1 MKRIRLW
8 SLSAALAAGG
18 TAAADPPTPPPPRE
32 QTTLMHKLFGPKPPK
47 PVGPTVAG
55 ATAPQR
61 PPTITAP
68 LPPEV
73 VRDSL
78 RAEQDAYL
86 RRLSVCTE
94 LRRVAT
100 EKGDEALL
108 RQADE
113 LERQVTSLYHTRV
126 AGLGV
131 PRVKAAL
138 PDGGGTGLASLD
150 PPASPAEKARRLEA
164 PAAPVAGSTASAV
177 REVPQ

>member
-18 TAAADPPTPPPPRE
+18 TAAAADPPAPRE
-32 QTTLMHKLFGPKPPK
+32 PTTLMHKLFGPKPPK

-55 ATAPQR
+55 AAAPQR

-73 VRDSL
+73 VREAL

-100 EKGDEALL
+100 EKGDDPLL

-113 LERQVTSLYHTRV
+113 LERQVTALYHTRV
-126 AGLGV
+126 SGLGV

-150 PPASPAEKARRLEA
+150 PAASPAEKARRLEL

>member
-1 MKRIRLW
+1 MKRIRLLG
-8 SLSAALAAGG
+8 LSAALAAGG
-18 TAAADPPTPPPPRE
+18 TVAAADPPAPPPPRE
-32 QTTLMHKLFGPKPPK
+32 QTTLMNKLFGPKPPK
-47 PVGPTVAG
+47 PVGPTIAG
-55 ATAPQR
+55 ATVPQR

-73 VRDSL
+73 VRDAL

-94 LRRVAT
+94 LRRVAA
-100 EKGDEALL
+100 EKGDDALS

-113 LERQVTSLYHTRV
+113 LERQVTALYHARV
-126 AGLGV
+126 NGLGV

-138 PDGGGTGLASLD
+138 PEAGTGLASLE
-150 PPASPAEKARRLEA
+150 PPTSPAEKARKLEA
-164 PAAPVAGSTASAV
+164 PAAPVPGSTAGVV